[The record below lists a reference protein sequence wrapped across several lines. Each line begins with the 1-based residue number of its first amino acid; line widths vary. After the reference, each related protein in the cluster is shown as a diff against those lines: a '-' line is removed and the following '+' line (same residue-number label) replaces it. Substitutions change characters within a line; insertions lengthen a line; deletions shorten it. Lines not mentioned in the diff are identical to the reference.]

1 MKQYIPILVIGA
13 ALLGSGCSETMDPNS
28 SEQPSVEAPEE
39 FECTNG
45 MSDDIYPCEN
55 IDMLAHVSTEELMG
69 EPLESGLVVN
79 DVWGWTDPKTEK
91 EYVLVGLNDGVTFVD
106 ISTPTEPVVV
116 GKLNEPEVVAQSRDT
131 EAVPQLLHDEGKS
144 SWRDLRVFENHLYVV
159 SDGQSHGLQVFN
171 LTQLRN
177 INNPPEIFSEDVHY
191 TQFGNA
197 HNIAINN
204 ETGFAYVVGS
214 DTYGG
219 GLHIIDISTPQDPKF
234 AGFHSDSTVGFD
246 QTGYVHDTQCVNYQ
260 GPDANYQGD
269 QICINS
275 SETHLVIAD
284 VTNKQFTNTIGKATY
299 QNVGYAHQG
308 WLTEDHRYFLLDD
321 EFDENQ
327 TGSNTRT
334 YIWDLQD
341 LENPE
346 LIGTYEDETTSI
358 DHNQYVK
365 GDYVYQ
371 SNYTSGLRIL
381 SLENIEDGQLSET
394 AYFDTFP
401 ENNTV
406 NFDGSWSNYPFFES
420 GVVAV
425 ADISN
430 GLYVLY
436 PQLEGN

>member
-1 MKQYIPILVIGA
+1 MKSYIPILIITAV
-13 ALLGSGCSETMDPNS
+13 LMVSGCSESVAPNS
-28 SEQPSVEAPEE
+28 SGQPTIEVPEK

-45 MSDDIYPCEN
+45 MSDEMYPCEN
-55 IDMLAHVSTEELMG
+55 IGMLAHVSVEDLMG
-69 EPLESGLVVN
+69 EPLENGLVVN
-79 DVWGWTDPKTEK
+79 DVWGWTDPETGTE
-91 EYVLVGLNDGVTFVD
+91 YALVGLNDGVTFVD

-116 GKLNEPEVVAQSRDT
+116 GKLNEPESVAESSSAESSRS
-131 EAVPQLLHDEGKS
+131 LLHHEGKS
-144 SWRDLRVFENHLYVV
+144 SWRDLKVFENHLYVV
-159 SDGQSHGLQVFN
+159 SDAQPHGLQVFD
-171 LTQLRN
+171 LTQLRSVES
-177 INNPPEIFSEDVHY
+177 PPEIFNEDVHY

-204 ETGFAYVVGS
+204 QTGFAYVVGS

-219 GLHIIDISTPQDPKF
+219 GLHIIDINTPNNPQF
-234 AGFHSDSTVGFD
+234 AGFHSDSTVGFG

-260 GPDANYQGD
+260 GPDAGYQGA

-284 VTNKQFTNTIGKATY
+284 VTNKQVTTTIGKATY
-299 QNVGYAHQG
+299 QGVGYAHQG

-321 EFDENQ
+321 EYDEMQ
-327 TGSNTRT
+327 TGNNTRT

-346 LIGTYEDETTSI
+346 LIGTYEAETTSI

-381 SLENIEDGQLSET
+381 SLENIENGQLDEV
-394 AYFDTFP
+394 AHFDTFP
-401 ENNTV
+401 DNNTA

-425 ADISN
+425 GDISN
-430 GLYVLY
+430 GLYLLY
-436 PQLEGN
+436 PQLD